1 MKCFITP
8 NLKNIIA
15 TLHIVT
21 EEKPQLTFLLML
33 QFHVVI
39 LIKQKFQQRSPGRTL
54 MELYFGK
61 KIWSFRATALCNSFT
76 EALRKTL
83 SVKNKSFETDW
94 EQQIGWKCTLKATH
108 IYIAR
113 VLILKTI
120 LFSFSWW
127 LFVYKVSALFVS
139 CNCASKG

>member
-39 LIKQKFQQRSPGRTL
+39 LIKPKFQQRSPGRTL

-61 KIWSFRATALCNSFT
+61 KI
-76 EALRKTL
+76 
-83 SVKNKSFETDW
+83 
-94 EQQIGWKCTLKATH
+94 
-108 IYIAR
+108 
-113 VLILKTI
+113 
-120 LFSFSWW
+120 
-127 LFVYKVSALFVS
+127 
-139 CNCASKG
+139 